1 MLRGDYSSTG
11 SVFRAGILGERL
23 IGMSGGIMGE
33 SELYLGTAL
42 DGSAPVRLDMDHLTT
57 HAVCVGMTGSGKTG
71 LGIVVLEELARRGVP
86 LLVIDLK
93 GDMVDLLLN
102 FPSLAGEDFAPWL
115 PLDGFEDG
123 DRAQVAS
130 DQADFWRKG
139 LEGSGLGPDDLRA
152 VRDGVAWQLLTPGAG
167 SAAPLD
173 ILPALG
179 APEGWDPDSD
189 PDAATDRVNGVT
201 SALLSL
207 VGRGGDP
214 LSDRDHVLTASV
226 ILEHWRRG
234 EALDLAGLLASLVDP
249 PMESLGA
256 LSLESFYPRDERM
269 KLVMALN
276 TLLASPAF
284 AAWTEGVPLD
294 MDVLLGDRDAPRA
307 TIISVA
313 HLDERQRLFVIALLT
328 SELVAWMRRQPASSG
343 LRALLYMDEV
353 QGIIPPYPKNPP
365 TKAPLLTLFKQ
376 GRAYG
381 VGAWVATQNP
391 VDLDYK
397 VLGNAGV
404 KLVGRL
410 ITNRDRER
418 ALEGLGMSK
427 LPDARDADDIVAAL
441 EKRQFLLTD
450 VRGKQPVRTFA
461 SRWAMSYLRGPVT
474 VAEMGP
480 LLEEVEQATEVE
492 DDTVADIIPKPPPL
506 AAAVTVAFTE
516 DGSGMASPSVLVR
529 DRFSVQRTS
538 LDLYREL
545 EELWRF
551 PVGDDGRIEWEEG
564 ERLSEMPALVD
575 HPPDGLRFPAAAPG
589 RLSPELEK
597 AEGAFTSWRARRPL
611 RVLVNQGLKMV
622 AAAGEDA
629 DAFLARCL
637 ETADRADDR
646 TQERTRK
653 RFEGR
658 MKTLK
663 KRLERERDE
672 LERDQTQL
680 SSRKAEETMGM
691 VESLFSVL
699 LGSRS
704 VSSASRK
711 AASKMKT
718 AAGKRRMRQNAE
730 SAVVESENEIERLE
744 AEIGVLAE
752 DLQDEIDRIAA
763 ESEEKAERI
772 EEKAIKAKKTDI
784 AVLDL
789 WLVWG

>member
-1 MLRGDYSSTG
+1 MADHD
-11 SVFRAGILGERL
+11 
-23 IGMSGGIMGE
+23 
-33 SELYLGTAL
+33 LYLGTEIEG
-42 DGSAPVRLDMDHLTT
+42 DGRVTLDMDHLTT

-71 LGIVVLEELARRGVP
+71 LGIVALEELARRGVS

-102 FPSLAGEDFAPWL
+102 FPSLAGDDFAPWL
-115 PLDGFEDG
+115 PPDALEDG
-123 DRAQVAS
+123 DRSQVAS
-130 DQADFWRKG
+130 RQAEFWRKG

-152 VRDGVAWQLLTPGAG
+152 VRDGVRWQLLTPGAG

-189 PDAATDRVNGVT
+189 PDGATDRVNGIT

-214 LSDRDHVLTASV
+214 LADRDHVLTATV
-226 ILEHWRRG
+226 ILDHWRRG
-234 EALDLAGLLASLVDP
+234 RTLDLASLLSSLADP
-249 PMESLGA
+249 PMDSLGA
-256 LSLESFYPRDERM
+256 LSLESFYPRNDRM

-284 AAWTEGVPLD
+284 AAWTEGMPMD
-294 MDVLLGDRDAPRA
+294 MDHLLGDASAPRA
-307 TIISVA
+307 SIISVA
-313 HLDERQRLFVIALLT
+313 HLDERQRHFVIALLT

-365 TKAPLLTLFKQ
+365 TKGPLLTLFKQ

-397 VLGNAGV
+397 ALGNAGV

-410 ITNRDRER
+410 ITDRDRER

-427 LPDARDADDIVAAL
+427 LPDGSDADDIVAGLA
-441 EKRQFLLTD
+441 KRQFLLTD
-450 VRGKQPVRTFA
+450 VRAKQRA
-461 SRWAMSYLRGPVT
+461 RRLGSRWAMSYMRGPIT
-474 VAEMGP
+474 LSEMGP
-480 LLEEVEQATEVE
+480 LLERQVVDGESRSEVDSPARAGSARQA
-492 DDTVADIIPKPPPL
+492 PPL
-506 AAAVTVAFTE
+506 AAAVSVAYAE
-516 DGSGMASPSVLVR
+516 DGFGVAGPFVVVKNS
-529 DRFSVQRTS
+529 FSVQRTT

-545 EELWRF
+545 EEVWRF
-551 PVGDDGRIEWEEG
+551 PVGDDGRIEWEDAEG
-564 ERLSEMPALVD
+564 LTEVPALMD
-575 HPPDGLRFPAAAPG
+575 EPPEGLRFPAAAPG
-589 RLSPELEK
+589 RMSAELKK
-597 AEGAFTSWRARRPL
+597 AESAFTSWRARRPL
-611 RVLVNQGLKMV
+611 MVQANKKLRMV
-622 AAAGEDA
+622 AEEGETR
-629 DAFLARCL
+629 DAFLERCL
-637 ETADRADDR
+637 AAADRADDT
-646 TQERTRK
+646 TQDRARK

-663 KRLERERDE
+663 KRLSRERDE

-680 SSRKAEETMGM
+680 SSRKAEEKMGM

-704 VSSASRK
+704 ISSASRK
-711 AASKMKT
+711 AAAKMKT
-718 AAGKRRMRQNAE
+718 AAGKRRMRQTAE
-730 SAVVESENEIERLE
+730 AAVVESENEIERLE
-744 AEIGVLAE
+744 AELDSLADE
-752 DLQDEIDRIAA
+752 LQDEVDRIAA
-763 ESEEKAERI
+763 ESEGKAEQI
-772 EEKAIKAKKTDI
+772 EEKAVKAKKADI
-784 AVLDL
+784 EVRDL

>member
-1 MLRGDYSSTG
+1 MADDD
-11 SVFRAGILGERL
+11 
-23 IGMSGGIMGE
+23 
-33 SELYLGTAL
+33 LYLGTEI
-42 DGSAPVRLDMDHLTT
+42 DGTGRVTLDMDHLAT

-71 LGIVVLEELARRGVP
+71 LGVVVLEELARRGVS

-115 PLDGFEDG
+115 PPDAVEDG
-123 DRAQVAS
+123 DRSQVAS
-130 DQADFWRKG
+130 DQAELWRKG

-179 APEGWDPDSD
+179 APEGWDRDRD
-189 PDAATDRVNGVT
+189 LDAATDRVNGVT

-226 ILEHWRRG
+226 ILEHWRLG
-234 EALDLAGLLASLVDP
+234 EALDLAGLLASLIDP

-256 LSLESFYPRDERM
+256 LSLESFYPRAERM

-294 MDVLLGDRDAPRA
+294 MDELLGDTDAPRA

-353 QGIIPPYPKNPP
+353 QGIIPPHPKNPP
-365 TKAPLLTLFKQ
+365 TKRPLLTLFKQ

-391 VDLDYK
+391 GDLDYK

-404 KLVGRL
+404 KVVGRL
-410 ITNRDRER
+410 ITDRDRQR
-418 ALEGLGMSK
+418 ALEGLGMSR
-427 LPDARDADDIVAAL
+427 LPDGRDADDIVNGL

-450 VRGKQPVRTFA
+450 VRAKQPVRTLA

-474 VAEMGP
+474 LAEMRP
-480 LLEEVEQATEVE
+480 LLQER
-492 DDTVADIIPKPPPL
+492 VADAAPREAADTPAKVRSGGQAPPL
-506 AAAVTVAFTE
+506 AAAVPVAYAE
-516 DGSGMASPSVLVR
+516 DGSGMASPSILVR
-529 DRFSVQRTS
+529 NRFSVQRTS
-538 LDLYREL
+538 LDLFREL
-545 EELWRF
+545 EEVWRF
-551 PVGDDGRIEWEEG
+551 PVGDEGHIGWEEG
-564 ERLSEMPALVD
+564 ESLPEMPELVED
-575 HPPDGLRFPAAAPG
+575 APDGLRFPAAAPG

-622 AAAGEDA
+622 AAEGEDA

-637 ETADRADDR
+637 EAADRADDR
-646 TQERTRK
+646 TQERVRK

-658 MKTLK
+658 VKTHE

-672 LERDQTQL
+672 VERDRTQR

-718 AAGKRRMRQNAE
+718 AAGKRRMRQTAE
-730 SAVVESENEIERLE
+730 SAVVESENEIDRLE
-744 AEIGVLAE
+744 AEIESLAE

-763 ESEEKAERI
+763 ESEEKAEGI
-772 EEKAIKAKKTDI
+772 EKKAIKAKKADI

-789 WLVWG
+789 RLVWG